1 MTDQPEPSILPD
13 APTLAAIN
21 DLGIGESVKVNGGRE
36 DIKRVS
42 DDRWVLSLDVEGT
55 LVPIAHLV
63 SDGSQFTVPLEEQAL
78 MPRRVKPW
86 QLDITFQ
93 TTQFDEAA
101 FNQLV
106 EDAIRAGKNPAP
118 EREPGGLSTQPT
130 STEGTA

>member
-1 MTDQPEPSILPD
+1 MSDEQPQPVIRTD
-13 APTLAAIN
+13 APTLAAIH

-42 DDRWVLSLDVEGT
+42 DDRWLLSLDVEGS
-55 LVPIAHLV
+55 LVPIAYLAT
-63 SDGSQFTVPLEEQAL
+63 DGSQFTVPMEERPL
-78 MPRRVKPW
+78 LPRRVKPW

-106 EDAIRAGKNPAP
+106 EEFKHH
-118 EREPGGLSTQPT
+118 L
-130 STEGTA
+130 